1 MQHVLQQTNQVRVK
15 VQVKESLKLKMFVI
29 LLVLGI
35 FLYVFSRRR
44 GKKLRHRYPG
54 RYAIVLGATGGLG
67 TSFCKRLLNEEYSLI
82 VSGRSLQSINGLIN
96 QLNTSDDKLIPFPY
110 DASCAAIGNFSTKFN
125 ELLTAHAINQDDIA
139 MVIMAAGFGEYSSFE
154 DTTLEHKLSLL
165 TCDFAFPVEVSDYF
179 YKQFCVRNKT
189 SRKRAALIYISSCLA
204 VHPGPNFALYHASKA
219 GVSALAS
226 SLYMEA
232 GRHCI
237 DVLAVHP
244 GTINDS
250 NFFQRPEMHF
260 GDLPRTRKLG
270 HTKLLSLT
278 TTQIV
283 DETFKYLGL
292 CAHLHVGLTSCMTV
306 ALYSLVPRSII
317 CWLIKRK

>member
-1 MQHVLQQTNQVRVK
+1 
-15 VQVKESLKLKMFVI
+15 MFAI

-35 FLYVFSRRR
+35 SLYIFSRRR
-44 GKKLRHRYPG
+44 GRGLLRRYPG

-67 TSFCKRLLNEEYSLI
+67 TSFCKRLLDEGYSLI
-82 VSGRSLQSINGLIN
+82 VSGRSLQSISGLKSRLDVPDN
-96 QLNTSDDKLIPFPY
+96 KLVPFPY
-110 DASCAAIGNFSTKFN
+110 DASSATIGDFSTKLN
-125 ELLTAHAINQDDIA
+125 ELLTVHAIDQDDIA
-139 MVIMAAGFGEYSSFE
+139 MVVMAAGFGEYSSFE

-165 TCDFAFPVEVSDYF
+165 NCDFVFPVEVSDYF
-179 YKQFCVRNKT
+179 YKQFCARNKKPRDRT
-189 SRKRAALIYISSCLA
+189 ALIYISSCLA

-232 GRHCI
+232 ARHRI

-244 GTINDS
+244 GTIKDS

-270 HTKLLSLT
+270 HTELLSLT
-278 TTQIV
+278 TKQIV
-283 DETFKYLGL
+283 DETFKHLGL

-317 CWLIKRK
+317 CWLIRHK